1 MRTLT
6 ALSLLALV
14 ALPAAGQDDDRA
26 ACTAIAKWQPGPE
39 AVASPADANRWKAEA
54 LACNDHLYGINGQTR
69 SYDLARRCCLTRRD
83 CNRDLAM
90 IFANGWGVRRDYD
103 AATFFLC
110 QAEEEMAPAEL
121 TGMLEQIAAMRGS
134 QAPKDLDFCENVTSG
149 YGMSLCQQLDSAR
162 AAPLLE
168 ARIAA
173 VEKPLD
179 PAGKKAL
186 TALRAAAD
194 AFARAD
200 GARQAEDN
208 RGGTIYP
215 SVASGAT
222 QEVWT
227 TFVSTL
233 ERHAKARANPADA
246 AATKRADDRLNQA
259 FGQARKAFEQCD
271 YCEDTQELRREVLR
285 DAQRAWITY
294 RDAWKAFYQARWNGT
309 APPAALMREI
319 TTALSAA
326 RTDELMA
333 FLKGEEG
340 GGVPLRLP

>member
-14 ALPAAGQDDDRA
+14 ALPTSGEDDNRT
-26 ACTAIAKWQPGPE
+26 ACTNIKGWKPGLE

-121 TGMLEQIAAMRGS
+121 TGMLDQIAALRGS
-134 QAPKDLDFCENVTSG
+134 QAPGDLDYCEQVTSG

-173 VEKPLD
+173 VETPLD
-179 PAGKKAL
+179 SKAKKAL
-186 TALRAAAD
+186 ATLRIAAD

-222 QEVWT
+222 QEVLT

-233 ERHAKARANPADA
+233 ERHAKTRANPADA
-246 AATKRADDRLNQA
+246 AAAKRADDRLNQA
-259 FGQARKAFEQCD
+259 FRQARKAFEKCD
-271 YCEDTQELRREVLR
+271 YCLDTEALRREVLR

-294 RDAWKAFYQARWNGT
+294 RDAWKVFYQARWIGT
-309 APPAALMREI
+309 APPAALEREI

-326 RTDELMA
+326 RTDELLA
-333 FLKGEEG
+333 IGQEEEG
-340 GGVPLRLP
+340 G